1 MNRGDH
7 SICMKIEQ
15 GLQSDQV
22 IIQLPCA
29 CTRVFTLRVSVCH
42 LWMNCSSAES
52 CECNPERRIHQ
63 YPRRQRNANRVY
75 PMWRGERKVLATIV
89 GIVVARNTTRL
100 DGVQLKPISD
110 KVLHSRKNGPG
121 TPVSTQSQIVKGYA
135 HHVPTFVKGYAHH
148 VPSKVVS
155 LIGSHSQRIS
165 QYTLLQ

>member
-42 LWMNCSSAES
+42 LLINCSSAGS

-75 PMWRGERKVLATIV
+75 PMWRGERNILATIV

-110 KVLHSRKNGPG
+110 KVLQSRKTVQGPLL
-121 TPVSTQSQIVKGYA
+121 
-135 HHVPTFVKGYAHH
+135 
-148 VPSKVVS
+148 VPSPKQLKDMLIMYQLS
-155 LIGSHSQRIS
+155 LKDMLIMYHRKLSV
-165 QYTLLQ
+165 